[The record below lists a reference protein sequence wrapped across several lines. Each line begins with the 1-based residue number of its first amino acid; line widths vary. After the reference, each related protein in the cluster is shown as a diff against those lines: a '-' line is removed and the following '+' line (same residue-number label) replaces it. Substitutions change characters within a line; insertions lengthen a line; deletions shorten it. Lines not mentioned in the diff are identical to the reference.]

1 MELEELKERVLLGK
15 HLSLVERRHLM
26 FIGNIPG
33 HVVASFSTG
42 YQLAD
47 EYQDEPHMQEFVKNY
62 RHWLDYNL
70 TLTVSVKAR
79 GRSDLVSVLGM
90 EEDSMPHT
98 DAGNLPP
105 SRRRLSQEARQL
117 KNGAVREVKSG
128 LRLP

>member
-1 MELEELKERVLLGK
+1 MLLGK
-15 HLSLVERRHLM
+15 HLSLVERKHLM

-47 EYQDEPHMQEFVKNY
+47 EYEREPHMQEFVTDY

-70 TLTVSVKAR
+70 TLTVSVKGR
-79 GRSDLVSVLGM
+79 GRTDLVNVLGA
-90 EEDSMPHT
+90 EDEQHPHSDVGTMPS
-98 DAGNLPP
+98 
-105 SRRRLSQEARQL
+105 SRRRLQGEATNL
-117 KNGAVREVKSG
+117 KNGMVKEVKSG